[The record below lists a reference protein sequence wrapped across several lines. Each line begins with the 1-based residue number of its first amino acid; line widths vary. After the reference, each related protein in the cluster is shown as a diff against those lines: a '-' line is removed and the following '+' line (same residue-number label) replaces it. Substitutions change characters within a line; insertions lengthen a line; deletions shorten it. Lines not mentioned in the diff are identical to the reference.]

1 MVHSGWMTPIRVFV
15 LDDHEVVRQ
24 GLQRLLE
31 STPDITVVGEAA
43 SAQEALVLI
52 PPSGADVALLDVRLP
67 DGNGIEVCRE
77 LATLAPSVRSLMLT
91 SYEDDEAVLA
101 AITAGAAG
109 YVLKE
114 IRGSHL
120 VDSIRRVATGESL
133 LDPETT
139 ARVLARLK
147 ESQRPDARLDRLTAQ
162 ELAVLDLIG
171 EGMTNREIAERM
183 FLAEKTVKNYISRLL
198 AKINVRGRTQ
208 AALFITEEHRRRPE
222 TTEQPGLTESEPR
235 QDPGRSA
242 SGPLPAR

>member
-1 MVHSGWMTPIRVFV
+1 MVHSGVMAPIRVFV

-31 STPDITVVGEAA
+31 STSDMVVGGEAA
-43 SAQEALVLI
+43 TAHEALVLI
-52 PPSGADVALLDVRLP
+52 PRSGADVALLDVRLP
-67 DGNGIEVCRE
+67 DGSGVEVCRD
-77 LATLAPSVRSLMLT
+77 LAALAPTVRCLMLT
-91 SYEDDEAVLA
+91 SYEDDVAVLA

-120 VDSIRRVATGESL
+120 LDSIRRVAAGESL
-133 LDPETT
+133 LDPATT

-208 AALFITEEHRRRPE
+208 AALFITEERRRHPDAA
-222 TTEQPGLTESEPR
+222 EQGLSEQAPR
-235 QDPGRSA
+235 ADPDPSA
-242 SGPLPAR
+242 SGPRPDR